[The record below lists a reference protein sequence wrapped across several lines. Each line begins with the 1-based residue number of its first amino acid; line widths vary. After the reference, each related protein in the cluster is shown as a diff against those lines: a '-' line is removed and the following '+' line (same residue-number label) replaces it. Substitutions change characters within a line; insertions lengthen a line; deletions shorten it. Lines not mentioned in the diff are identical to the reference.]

1 MLYIIGTQTSY
12 TVQCVNCS
20 YCLDKN
26 NVESLIWLADDYCKA
41 QLVHLQSTEV
51 KVEGAEGKI
60 GVPVTWHIFV
70 TIIRQLILTLVPT
83 RTTRTPAFW
92 GYPPPPHDYPH
103 YWIPSQKNNR
113 SRTENVTE
121 QTRFSKSRSNDL
133 EDIGQGQRSSH
144 ATHLLMLVIIC
155 TKYGKNPSRTVD
167 ATERTRFSRSTPND
181 LEDIGQGQRSSHAT
195 HLLMLVI
202 ICTKYGKNPSRT
214 VDATERTRF
223 SRSRPNDLEDIGQG
237 QRSSCATHLLMLV
250 IICTIYG
257 KNPSRTVDAT
267 ERTQFSRSRPNDLE
281 DIGQGQRSLYA
292 THPLMLVIICAKYG
306 KNPSRIVD
314 FFFQGQGQKVLKI
327 CQNFKFP
334 DSEKNVT
341 RDTPSNDSDH
351 LCQI

>member
-1 MLYIIGTQTSY
+1 MSLSLKLQFVLVNFTQCLTHWVWLRPRWNRQHFAEDIFNCIFFNEDVWISIKISL
-12 TVQCVNCS
+12 TFVPKGPINNIPALVQIMAWCRPGDNPLS
-20 YCLDKN
+20 
-26 NVESLIWLADDYCKA
+26 E
-41 QLVHLQSTEV
+41 
-51 KVEGAEGKI
+51 
-60 GVPVTWHIFV
+60 
-70 TIIRQLILTLVPT
+70 PT

-181 LEDIGQGQRSSHAT
+181 LEDIGQGQRSSHVTHLLMLVIICTKYGKNPSRTVDATGRTRFSKSRPNDLEDIGQGQRSSCAT

-214 VDATERTRF
+214 VDATERTR
-223 SRSRPNDLEDIGQG
+223 
-237 QRSSCATHLLMLV
+237 
-250 IICTIYG
+250 
-257 KNPSRTVDAT
+257 
-267 ERTQFSRSRPNDLE
+267 FSRSRPNDLE

-314 FFFQGQGQKVLKI
+314 FFFQGQGQKV
-327 CQNFKFP
+327 
-334 DSEKNVT
+334 
-341 RDTPSNDSDH
+341 
-351 LCQI
+351 

>member
-1 MLYIIGTQTSY
+1 MKRKVNDICSRIFNSLWEVQLYSWSSNFQTHIKDQYLEHVIS
-12 TVQCVNCS
+12 TCPQVNARRPHW
-20 YCLDKN
+20 
-26 NVESLIWLADDYCKA
+26 WL
-41 QLVHLQSTEV
+41 V
-51 KVEGAEGKI
+51 KI
-60 GVPVTWHIFV
+60 GLGGGLVPWGN
-70 TIIRQLILTLVPT
+70 RPLLEPT
-83 RTTRTPAFW
+83 RTPPFW

-103 YWIPSQKNNR
+103 YWIPSQKNNQ

-133 EDIGQGQRSSH
+133 EDIGQGQRSSY

-202 ICTKYGKNPSRT
+202 FCTKYGKNPSRT

-267 ERTQFSRSRPNDLE
+267 ERTRFSRSRPNDLE

-314 FFFQGQGQKVLKI
+314 FFFSRSRPKS
-327 CQNFKFP
+327 FKNLPKF
-334 DSEKNVT
+334 
-341 RDTPSNDSDH
+341 
-351 LCQI
+351 